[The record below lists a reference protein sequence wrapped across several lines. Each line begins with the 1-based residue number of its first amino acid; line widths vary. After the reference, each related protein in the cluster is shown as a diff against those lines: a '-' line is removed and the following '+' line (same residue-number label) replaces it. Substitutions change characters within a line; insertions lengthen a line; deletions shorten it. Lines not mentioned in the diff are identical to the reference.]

1 MMLAAEWGIARA
13 LSAIVRRLGLFY
25 MHGKIGNRASKTR
38 KLTIFVRE
46 IQVAVESSI
55 MVEAGIVAAL
65 FGCEDA
71 IVDFSVLQEEKNSDC

>member
-13 LSAIVRRLGLFY
+13 LSMIVRRSGLFY
-25 MHGKIGNRASKTR
+25 MHGKINYGVGKTR
-38 KLTIFVRE
+38 KPTIFVRE

-65 FGCEDA
+65 FGCEDS
-71 IVDFSVLQEEKNSDC
+71 IVNFSVLQQEKN

>member
-13 LSAIVRRLGLFY
+13 LSVIVRRLGLFY
-25 MHGKIGNRASKTR
+25 MYGKIKCGVGKTR
-38 KLTIFVRE
+38 KPTIFVCE

-71 IVDFSVLQEEKNSDC
+71 IVDISVLQEEKNSDC